1 MTRIHRTVAT
11 PIREGL
17 DTEKRW
23 LGPDL
28 GVIAA
33 WERGRQLG
41 RENPELSA
49 RARAGE
55 LMVLPWKGGVERA
68 LKSGQKYG
76 TNRYLAMW
84 LGLRGA
90 DLDVDLTNETELRC
104 TVTGMTVIY
113 TSDPT
118 KYAGQDT

>member
-1 MTRIHRTVAT
+1 MTQIHRAVTT

-17 DTEKRW
+17 DTEQRW
-23 LGPDL
+23 LGPDK

-33 WERGRQLG
+33 WERGRQLS
-41 RENPELSA
+41 RENPELSS

-76 TNRYLAMW
+76 TKRYLAMW
-84 LGLRGA
+84 LGLRGD
-90 DLDVDLTNETELRC
+90 DLDIDLTNETERRC
-104 TVTGMTVIY
+104 TVTGMTVVY
-113 TSDPT
+113 TSDPA
-118 KYAGQDT
+118 KCAGEDT